1 MLIKELFLIRFG
13 SPVCDQSKHIYLYN
27 YDAYIIMVILNFS
40 NYSFPAEDRPDLVTL
55 VQFQVTPQSTVN
67 VIEDVSASF
76 RTLGTI
82 LLQDRSGSKVEA
94 IAMSYQ
100 NRAVDIMH
108 SVISKWLSGA
118 GLQPVT
124 WSGFVSSLRAAGL
137 HNIANDI
144 EAVLF

>member
-1 MLIKELFLIRFG
+1 MTPYYYGVI
-13 SPVCDQSKHIYLYN
+13 SNN
-27 YDAYIIMVILNFS
+27 Y
-40 NYSFPAEDRPDLVTL
+40 YSFPAEDRPDLVAL

-94 IAMSYQ
+94 IAMNHP

-108 SVISKWLSGA
+108 SVISKWLTGG

-124 WSGFVSSLRAAGL
+124 WSVFVSSLRAAGL